1 MNAAAE
7 SPESPVTIV
16 RIHHVKEGCEQQFEA
31 ELKALEEP
39 FSKIPGNLG
48 FLIFRPGNARDGV
61 YRIVYKF
68 ASQQPL
74 DAWHNSPEYHA
85 WQEKE
90 RTLTIAPPGTRTLSG
105 LETWFTLPGQN
116 VLKPPTK
123 ARQAVVTWCAA
134 LPVSIV
140 ISLLTGPFLDG
151 EPFLV
156 QKVVFVTLLVVLL
169 TWVVMPWMSRVAK
182 GFLYPEGVEGE

>member
-1 MNAAAE
+1 MNEPAE
-7 SPESPVTIV
+7 SPDAPVTIV
-16 RIHHVKEGCEQQFEA
+16 RIHYVKEGCEQQFEA
-31 ELKALEEP
+31 ELKALEKP
-39 FSKIPGNLG
+39 FSRVPGNMG
-48 FLIFRPGNARDGV
+48 FAVFRPGKTRDGV
-61 YRIVYKF
+61 YRIVYRF
-68 ASQQPL
+68 ASRTPL
-74 DAWHNSPEYHA
+74 DVWHDSPEYRA

-116 VLKPPTK
+116 VLRPPTK

-134 LPVSIV
+134 LPVSII

-169 TWVVMPWMSRVAK
+169 TWVVMPFVARVAE
-182 GFLYPEGVEGE
+182 GFLYPGEG